1 MTMLSEKLA
10 FGSYAEVNYT
20 TSDGYEYCR
29 LCRNQEEVDQL
40 QIDILFDPNLHVTFH
55 SVTYYGT

>member
-1 MTMLSEKLA
+1 MMLSEKLA
-10 FGSYAEVNYT
+10 FKSYAEIHYT

-29 LCRNQEEVDQL
+29 LCWNQEEVDRL
-40 QIDILFDPNLHVTFH
+40 LVEMLFDPDLHVTFH